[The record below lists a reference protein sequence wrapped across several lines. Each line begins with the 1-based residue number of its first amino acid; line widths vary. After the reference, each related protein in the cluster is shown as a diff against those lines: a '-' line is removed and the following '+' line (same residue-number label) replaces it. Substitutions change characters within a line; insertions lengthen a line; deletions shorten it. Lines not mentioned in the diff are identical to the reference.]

1 MTAMTDVP
9 LISPNALNL
18 HTKLVSFSQ
27 AAVCLLAHHLR
38 ISTTQAALLSV
49 QTAYIFPMLME
60 RHLLTGSGDKLQAQ
74 NLAIEKHLDMHTLP
88 NLLVRHFELND
99 ETLTALQQKTNVPTN
114 KIQAGFDIMAQ
125 LCLYVIQ
132 TLFAH
137 SNLNRA
143 DKLEF
148 FKIQRLFWQDEQILW
163 AAMLKIDSQK
173 PNYQVSD
180 YYKKLGGARKRFDNG
195 QWALPNHAWLFELID
210 TINQLPPLKIGRA
223 IKQTSLPTNKARHPW
238 LASAIRHKAALIATL
253 IFVGMAVASL
263 ALFDKK
269 TPAPTSPTPKAVPQ
283 DIAIVRTD
291 DAPSDDKPAQA
302 QNSDS
307 SADDSSADNS
317 KKDNS
322 SKDTSLDI
330 SAAKSTKQQKS
341 DDKPSA
347 TKPSATKQSSN
358 TKPSKKSEQ
367 ANQKQA
373 SSKNKKDSKNKPVD
387 TLKSTKTQTT
397 KKTAQPKK
405 MAKQPKN
412 PTKNPKRTNR
422 QTDDVGALFL
432 ERNT

>member
-143 DKLEF
+143 DKFEF

>member
-432 ERNT
+432 ERNA

>member
-74 NLAIEKHLDMHTLP
+74 NLAIEKRLDMHTLP

-163 AAMLKIDSQK
+163 AAILKIDSQK

-180 YYKKLGGARKRFDNG
+180 YYKKLGGARKRFDDS

-210 TINQLPPLKIGRA
+210 AINQLPPLKIGRA
-223 IKQTSLPTNKARHPW
+223 IKQTSPPTNKARHPW
-238 LASAIRHKAALIATL
+238 LASAIRHKTALIATL
-253 IFVGMAVASL
+253 IFVGMAAASL

-269 TPAPTSPTPKAVPQ
+269 TPTPTSPTPKAIPQ

-291 DAPSDDKPAQA
+291 DAPSDDKPTQA

-307 SADDSSADNS
+307 SADNPSADNS

-330 SAAKSTKQQKS
+330 SATKSTKQQKS
-341 DDKPSA
+341 DD
-347 TKPSATKQSSN
+347 KPSATKQSSN

-367 ANQKQA
+367 TNQKQA

-387 TLKSTKTQTT
+387 TPKSTKTQPTKKDSAAKKDGKTT
-397 KKTAQPKK
+397 KKSDQKPQKDK
-405 MAKQPKN
+405 PSN
-412 PTKNPKRTNR
+412 
-422 QTDDVGALFL
+422 
-432 ERNT
+432 